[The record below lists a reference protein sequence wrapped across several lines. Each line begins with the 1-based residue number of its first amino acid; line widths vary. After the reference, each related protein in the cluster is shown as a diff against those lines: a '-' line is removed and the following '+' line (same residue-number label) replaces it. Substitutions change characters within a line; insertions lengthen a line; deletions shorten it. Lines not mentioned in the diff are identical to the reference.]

1 MIGDKELKS
10 PGIAP
15 RAMDAIYK
23 LMDEQKWVRSVYW
36 ANFFV
41 VSWKKK
47 KIKEDK
53 NNKKKGKGCGLA
65 LLPKVL
71 KLRVLEKFPFKNYK
85 LPNSP

>member
-15 RAMDAIYK
+15 RAMEAIYK

-36 ANFFV
+36 ANFDV
-41 VSWKKK
+41 VSWKK

-65 LLPKVL
+65 LLTK
-71 KLRVLEKFPFKNYK
+71 VLEKFPFKNYK